1 MSSGLLR
8 KGRRKM
14 LQILLESD
22 DFVEFMVALIIAIVC
37 GLVVLLLNWLSIW
50 IMPFLVGVAIF
61 YLVQGS

>member
-1 MSSGLLR
+1 
-8 KGRRKM
+8 M